1 MTPNFKA
8 FAEKKIPLHVPFV
21 FVIESGENFRVFPV
35 NGAVAMAGMFGDARN
50 VFVCFIGCNIVFVL
64 AHTGF
69 EVYASLAY
77 VFCFRITAASLLIDS
92 LFLERFW
99 LGFVGATKQIS

>member
-21 FVIESGENFRVFPV
+21 FVIESGENFWVFPV

-77 VFCFRITAASLLIDS
+77 VFCFRITAAGLLIDS